1 MKYLLLSLFFIFD
14 SVSAAT
20 VRVFN
25 KSGKTIQVGIPY
37 RDFGIGRAATF
48 IFPVAGAIATG
59 AEAAAKATKGEQFSW
74 ELKETRTQTIQPGQ
88 SAWFDSGLTDIKSM
102 AFFMDGRPV
111 AMFNPDIGMFEVEQK
126 VVFYR
131 SSDIRRMK

>member
-1 MKYLLLSLFFIFD
+1 MKKVLLVISLMFAH
-14 SVSAAT
+14 SYAAT

-25 KSGKTIQVGIPY
+25 ESGKTIEVGIPY

-48 IFPVAGAIATG
+48 IFPVVGVVTTG

-74 ELKETRTQTIQPGQ
+74 ELSEIRKQSIPPGK
-88 SAWFDSGLTDIKSM
+88 SAWFDSGLTPIKSI

-126 VVFYR
+126 VIFY
-131 SSDIRRMK
+131 SSHLINRVK